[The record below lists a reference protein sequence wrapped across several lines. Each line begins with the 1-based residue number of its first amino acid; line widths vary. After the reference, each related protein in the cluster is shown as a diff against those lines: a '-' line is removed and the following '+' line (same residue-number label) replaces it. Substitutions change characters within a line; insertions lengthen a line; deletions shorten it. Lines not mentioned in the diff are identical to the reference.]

1 MRHRTRILVYAAAAI
16 LTAPAT
22 VRATDPPPD
31 RLWPVPLAPGVA
43 SSFCEYRDGHLHAGL
58 DVRTYGREGIECLAA
73 ADGWVSRVRATPSGY
88 GEVVYLLID
97 SGETLVYA
105 HLSEF
110 SPRIDSMVVA
120 EQRRAGR
127 YSVDFRVPPGTV
139 RVRRGDVVAYSGST
153 GGVDPHLHFEVRNHN
168 EHPLDPFSRGFALE
182 DTLRPAI
189 ERVVFVPLQ
198 AGARVDGA
206 CYPAEFE
213 AVSVGPGRFAIRDT
227 IAVDG
232 GVGLEVGAVDF
243 VNAESGRLAPRLLEV
258 SVDGEPVSRIEF
270 KAFSFEHA
278 GEIGFVYDVGRV
290 WTKRQYLYQLYER
303 SGESLWSRQ
312 FVDGGRLLGDSP
324 ADEALHELRVRVA
337 DSAGNESE
345 LVATLVHTRRDAG
358 RARVR
363 RWEGEL
369 PGWFFLGGVAS
380 RDDTPGA
387 DTAGVWGAGPGQAA
401 AAGSPF
407 FLAGVR
413 AGEDRSVRVPG
424 YGLEVDFSPR
434 TLYGD
439 AVVYAARPTTPERSR
454 EGDELVSRTPEVQI
468 GPYSLALRSDVRI
481 RFAVPGCDSSDAVY
495 RQSPRSGK
503 WVYYAS
509 DAANDTVSTAALRP
523 GVYAVFSDRTPPRI
537 APPVVSRRTMHA
549 TGERLP
555 QLVVPIEDTG
565 SGVDYDRC
573 AIFLAGIEQIARWD
587 LSSRKF
593 FVLLR
598 DENIMGPQALTVVA
612 YDNIGHRSQLDT
624 TVDIPRRT
632 RR

>member
-1 MRHRTRILVYAAAAI
+1 MRHRTRILVYAASAI
-16 LTAPAT
+16 LSAPAAG
-22 VRATDPPPD
+22 RATDPPPD
-31 RLWPVPLAPGVA
+31 RLWPVPLAPAVA
-43 SSFCEYRDGHLHAGL
+43 SSFCEYREGHLHAGL

-88 GEVVYLLID
+88 GQVVYLQIE

-127 YSVDFRVPPGTV
+127 YSVDFRPAPGDV
-139 RVRRGDVVAYSGST
+139 RVRRGDVIAYSGST

-189 ERVVFVPLQ
+189 ERVVFVPLR

-206 CYPAEFE
+206 CYPAEFV
-213 AVSVGPGRFAIRDT
+213 AVAAGPGLYTIRDT
-227 IAVDG
+227 IAIDG

-243 VNAESGRLAPRLLEV
+243 ANPESGRLAPRLVEV
-258 SVDGEPVSRIEF
+258 SVDGKPISRIEF

-303 SGESLWSRQ
+303 PGESLWSRQ

-324 ADEALHELRVRVA
+324 PDGAPHELRVRVA
-337 DSAGNESE
+337 DSMGNESE
-345 LVATLVHTRRDAG
+345 LVATLVHTRRGTG
-358 RARVR
+358 RARVG

-380 RDDTPGA
+380 REANPGA
-387 DTAGVWGAGPGQAA
+387 DTVGVWGAGVAEA
-401 AAGSPF
+401 RAAGSPF

-413 AGEDRSVRVPG
+413 AGADRTVRVPNL
-424 YGLEVDFSPR
+424 GLALDFSAT

-439 AVVYAARPTTPERSR
+439 AVVYAARPPQRA
-454 EGDELVSRTPEVQI
+454 GDSGELVSRTPAVQI

-481 RFAVPGCDSSDAVY
+481 RFEVAGSDSTDAVY
-495 RQSPRSGK
+495 RESPRNGK

-509 DAANDTVSTAALRP
+509 DVVDDTVSTAALRP
-523 GVYAVFSDRTPPRI
+523 GVYAVFADRTPPRI
-537 APPVVSRRTMHA
+537 GAPVSSQRSMYA

-555 QLVVPIEDTG
+555 ELVVPIEDEG

-587 LSSRKF
+587 LSSKKF